1 MSRSGRVEPR
11 LRVYIGVW
19 AALMVLLALTVGSS
33 FVPLG
38 AWNSAINL
46 LIAGLKALLVAGFFM
61 HLRDSSPL
69 VRLVA
74 MVGVVWLAILVG
86 LSLTDVIAR
95 GN

>member
-1 MSRSGRVEPR
+1 MSRKHVEPR
-11 LRVYIGVW
+11 LRLYFGVW
-19 AALMVLLALTVGSS
+19 AALMVLLVSTVGSS

-38 AWNSAINL
+38 GWNTAINL
-46 LIAGLKALLVAGFFM
+46 VIAALKALLVAVFFM

-74 MVGVVWLAILVG
+74 LVGVVWLCILVG